1 MPEAAVLPGTGGLI
15 VGGLAAVVAISVLLW
30 IPVLGDRLTAFVS
43 TNGPRYAP
51 KIFLVGL
58 GFLLTGIVAHVD
70 VLILVGA
77 SIIGLLAL
85 ALIYDNY

>member
-1 MPEAAVLPGTGGLI
+1 MPEASVLPGTGGLI
-15 VGGLAAVVAISVLLW
+15 VGGLAAIVAISVLLW

>member
-1 MPEAAVLPGTGGLI
+1 VPVAAVLPGTGGLI
-15 VGGLAAVVAISVLLW
+15 VGGLAAVVAISILLW
-30 IPVLGDRLTAFVS
+30 IPVIGDRLTAFVS

-58 GFLLTGIVAHVD
+58 GILLTGIVAHFEAL
-70 VLILVGA
+70 VLTGA
-77 SIIGLLAL
+77 SVIGLLVL

>member
-1 MPEAAVLPGTGGLI
+1 M
-15 VGGLAAVVAISVLLW
+15 GGLAAIVAISVLLW

-51 KIFLVGL
+51 RIFLVGL
-58 GFLLTGIVAHVD
+58 GFLLTGIAAHVD